1 MPKKPS
7 NNIEQEVREIIAEI
21 IEKDPKEVTLDA
33 KLVDDLGADS
43 MMALEI
49 LASLEKKYR
58 VVVPEEELPKLT
70 SLRKIM
76 ELVEG
81 LRSAKK

>member
-1 MPKKPS
+1 MA
-7 NNIEQEVREIIAEI
+7 NAETEIRAIIAEI
-21 IEKDPKEVTLDA
+21 IEKDPQEVTMDA
-33 KLVDDLGADS
+33 HLVNDLGADS

-58 VVVPEEELPKLT
+58 VVVPEDELPKLT
-70 SLRKIM
+70 SLRTIM

-81 LRSAKK
+81 LRTAKR

>member
-1 MPKKPS
+1 MPKKTS

-21 IEKDPKEVTLDA
+21 IEKDPQEVTLDA
-33 KLVDDLGADS
+33 KLVEDLGADS

-76 ELVEG
+76 ALVED
-81 LRSAKK
+81 LRVAKR